1 MLFDINI
8 NILMVPAVALNKCAS
23 ETLTYFLLIFC
34 HGSSSKYI
42 DSNRF
47 RYRSKNNKK
56 RRQQYIGLGVAL

>member
-1 MLFDINI
+1 MLTLFNINI
-8 NILMVPAVALNKCAS
+8 NILMVPAVALNKCVL

-34 HGSSSKYI
+34 HGSSNKYI

-56 RRQQYIGLGVAL
+56 KTSTIC